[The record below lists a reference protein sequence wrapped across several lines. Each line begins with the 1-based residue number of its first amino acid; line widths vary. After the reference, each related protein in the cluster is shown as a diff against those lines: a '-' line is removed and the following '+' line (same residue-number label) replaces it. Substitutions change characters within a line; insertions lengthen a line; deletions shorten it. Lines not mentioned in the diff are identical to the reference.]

1 MAGGATAAGLDTSV
15 DPSNAKSASSQSK
28 NDASKAD
35 SSKGE
40 SGAASVH
47 EISKSS
53 ASKFAV
59 GQSSTPIVL
68 IIAVICLIAVFVVG
82 YARNKRDNDEDDY

>member
-1 MAGGATAAGLDTSV
+1 MLMQGIITGNLMVKKVFLMLSLIHIQMCIRDRATAAGLDTSV

-40 SGAASVH
+40 SGAAS
-47 EISKSS
+47 
-53 ASKFAV
+53 AV
-59 GQSSTPIVL
+59 SYTHL
-68 IIAVICLIAVFVVG
+68 IMVV
-82 YARNKRDNDEDDY
+82 YIWN

>member
-35 SSKGE
+35 SSK
-40 SGAASVH
+40 
-47 EISKSS
+47 
-53 ASKFAV
+53 
-59 GQSSTPIVL
+59 
-68 IIAVICLIAVFVVG
+68 
-82 YARNKRDNDEDDY
+82 R